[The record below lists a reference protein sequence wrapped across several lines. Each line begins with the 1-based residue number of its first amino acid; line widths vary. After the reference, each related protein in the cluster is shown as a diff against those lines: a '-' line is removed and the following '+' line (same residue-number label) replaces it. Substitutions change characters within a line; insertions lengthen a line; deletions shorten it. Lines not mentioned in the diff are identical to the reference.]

1 MKKSQKIGIFLL
13 LSIFLFACSES
24 KMYDINGKTVLV
36 QPYGVMSSEDKKNG
50 IIYEVSPGNILV
62 AIIFAPTVVVPL
74 YIVGWDLYEPKR
86 CEGGY
91 NCKALK

>member
-1 MKKSQKIGIFLL
+1 MKKSQKIGISLL

-36 QPYGVMSSEDKKNG
+36 QPYGLVDGGSIDG
-50 IIYEVSPGNILV
+50 IIYEVSPTNILA

-74 YIVGWDLYEPKR
+74 YIVGWDLYEPQR

-91 NCKALK
+91 NCKELK

>member
-1 MKKSQKIGIFLL
+1 MRKSQKIGIALL

-24 KMYDINGKTVLV
+24 GMYDINDKTVLV
-36 QPYGVMSSEDKKNG
+36 KPYGIMSTEDKKDG
-50 IIYEVSPGNILV
+50 IIYEVSPPNILV

-74 YIVGWDLYEPKR
+74 YIVGWDLYEPQR

-91 NCKALK
+91 NCKKH